1 MGTHLLAT
9 VFRWSRPLAHYL
21 GPLLPAA
28 RRTFHAALRMRYSD
42 GALMTAM
49 QNGREWRLAP
59 DVALRGAF
67 QEFATIEWF
76 RSCVRPGMTVIDV
89 GANVGQMTLELAV
102 LVGAA
107 GKVLSIEPGRGNLA
121 LLHRHV
127 RGNGM
132 QDRVE
137 IVEAACAEA
146 HGGEVEFYVAGDS
159 LTSVG
164 SGHSL
169 AGADAIQRAAPGV
182 AVHVARC
189 AKVSIDGLCAERGLT
204 PSMIKI
210 DVEGGELMVLAGAKQ
225 TLAIARPLVL
235 VGFHPFAFADALAA
249 SDELRRLLGEV
260 GYRLEDAP
268 RTGPFELREY
278 VAVPRIDWNAHDQ

>member
-1 MGTHLLAT
+1 
-9 VFRWSRPLAHYL
+9 
-21 GPLLPAA
+21 
-28 RRTFHAALRMRYSD
+28 MRYSN
-42 GALMTAM
+42 GALMTAT
-49 QNGREWRLAP
+49 QNGREWRLVP
-59 DVALRGAF
+59 EIALLGAS
-67 QEFATIEWF
+67 QELPTIEWF
-76 RSCVRPGMTVIDV
+76 RRSVRPGMTVIDV

-121 LLHRHV
+121 LLQRHV
-127 RGNGM
+127 RGNGL

-146 HGGEVEFYVAGDS
+146 HGGEVDFYVAGDN
-159 LTSVG
+159 LASVG

-169 AGADAIQRAAPGV
+169 AGADAIQRGAPGI

-189 AKVSIDGLCAERGLT
+189 AKVSVDGLCAERGLT

-210 DVEGGELMVLAGAKQ
+210 DVEGGELMVLAGAKH
-225 TLAIARPLVL
+225 TLATARPLVL
-235 VGFHPFAFADALAA
+235 VGFHPFAFADVLAA
-249 SDELRRLLGEV
+249 SNELRRVFDEV

-278 VAVPRIDWNAHDQ
+278 VAVPRIDWNEHD

>member
-9 VFRWSRPLAHYL
+9 AFRLSRPLAHYL

-28 RRTFHAALRMRYSD
+28 RQTFHALLRMRYPR

-67 QEFATIEWF
+67 QEIATVEWF
-76 RSCVRPGMTVIDV
+76 RRSVRPGMTVIDV

-102 LVGAA
+102 LVGAV

-127 RGNGM
+127 RGNGL

-146 HGGEVEFYVAGDS
+146 HGGEVEFYVAGDDVA
-159 LTSVG
+159 SVG

-169 AGADAIQRAAPGV
+169 AGTDAIQRGAPGV
-182 AVHVARC
+182 AVHVDRC
-189 AKVSIDGLCAERGLT
+189 ARVSIDGLCAERGLA
-204 PSMIKI
+204 PSLIKI
-210 DVEGGELMVLAGAKQ
+210 DVEGGELMVLAGAKN
-225 TLAIARPLVL
+225 TLATARPLVI
-235 VGFHPFAFADALAA
+235 VGFHPFAFADAVAA
-249 SDELRRLLGEV
+249 SNELRRVLDEV

-268 RTGPFELREY
+268 RAGPFELREY
-278 VAVPRIDWNAHDQ
+278 VAVPRIDWNQHE

>member
-9 VFRWSRPLAHYL
+9 VFRWSRPLGPYL
-21 GPLLPAA
+21 RPLRPAA
-28 RRTFHAALRMRYSD
+28 RRTFLALLRMRYSN
-42 GALMTAM
+42 GALMTVM
-49 QNGREWRLAP
+49 QNGREWRLVP
-59 DVALRGAF
+59 EIALLGPA
-67 QEFATIEWF
+67 QELETIEWF

-107 GKVLSIEPGRGNLA
+107 GKVVSIEPGRGNLA
-121 LLHRHV
+121 LLRRHV
-127 RGNGM
+127 SGNGM

-146 HGGEVEFYVAGDS
+146 HGGEVDFYVAGDT
-159 LTSVG
+159 LASVG

-169 AGADAIQRAAPGV
+169 AGTDAIQRGAPGI

-189 AKVSIDGLCAERGLT
+189 AKVSVDGLCAERGLT

-210 DVEGGELMVLAGAKQ
+210 DVEGGELRVLAGAKQ
-225 TLAIARPLVL
+225 TLATARPLVL

-249 SDELRRLLGEV
+249 SNELRRALDEV
-260 GYRLEDAP
+260 GYQLEDAP

-278 VAVPRIDWNAHDQ
+278 VAVPRSDWNQHE

>member
-1 MGTHLLAT
+1 MSA
-9 VFRWSRPLAHYL
+9 V
-21 GPLLPAA
+21 
-28 RRTFHAALRMRYSD
+28 
-42 GALMTAM
+42 

-59 DVALRGAF
+59 EIALLGPL
-67 QEFATIEWF
+67 QELDTIEWF
-76 RSCVRPGMTVIDV
+76 RRSVRPGMTVIDV
-89 GANVGQMTLELAV
+89 GANVGQMSLELAV
-102 LVGAA
+102 LVGAT
-107 GKVLSIEPGRGNLA
+107 GKVLSIEPSSGNLR

-146 HGGEVEFYVAGDS
+146 HGGEVDFYVAGDN
-159 LTSVG
+159 LASVG

-169 AGADAIQRAAPGV
+169 AGADAIRRGAPSI
-182 AVHVARC
+182 AVHVVRC
-189 AKVSIDGLCAERGLT
+189 VTVSIDGLCAERGLT

-210 DVEGGELMVLAGAKQ
+210 DVEGGELMVLAGAKH
-225 TLAIARPLVL
+225 TLETARPLLL

-249 SDELRRLLGEV
+249 SNELRRVLDEA

-278 VAVPRIDWNAHDQ
+278 VAVPCTDGNDHE

>member
-1 MGTHLLAT
+1 
-9 VFRWSRPLAHYL
+9 
-21 GPLLPAA
+21 
-28 RRTFHAALRMRYSD
+28 
-42 GALMTAM
+42 MTAT

-59 DVALRGAF
+59 EIALLGPL
-67 QEFATIEWF
+67 QELDTIEWF

-89 GANVGQMTLELAV
+89 GANVGQMTLELAL

-107 GKVLSIEPGRGNLA
+107 GKVLSIEPGRGNLV

-127 RGNGM
+127 RGNGL

-137 IVEAACAEA
+137 IVEAACAET
-146 HGGEVEFYVAGDS
+146 HGGEVDFFVAGDDVA
-159 LTSVG
+159 SVG

-169 AGADAIQRAAPGV
+169 SGADAIQRGAPGI

-204 PSMIKI
+204 PSLIKI
-210 DVEGGELMVLAGAKQ
+210 DVEGGELAVLAGAKR
-225 TLAIARPLVL
+225 TLATARPLMI
-235 VGFHPFAFADALAA
+235 VGFHPFAFPDALAA
-249 SDELRRLLGEV
+249 SEELRRVLDEA

-268 RTGPFELREY
+268 SSGSLELREY
-278 VAVPRIDWNAHDQ
+278 VALPRSDWNDHA